1 MNNQMTNDSI
11 KEINLQITVDEA
23 NLILEALGTLPFVK
37 VFALIGRIQEQAGQ
51 QLRAEDKP
59 AEADSAESPAP
70 TITE

>member
-1 MNNQMTNDSI
+1 M

-23 NLILEALGTLPFVK
+23 NLLLEALGTQPFAR
-37 VFALIGRIQEQAGQ
+37 VFALIGKIQEQAGQ

-70 TITE
+70 SIKE